1 MTLTARAARSPRG
14 RAPSRSAGGDPASA
28 PAGRVL
34 AGRAFAG
41 WILAAGVL
49 AGCAQPGQLG
59 HPLPAAPAP
68 APVAAPAA
76 AAAPAPDPAVL
87 REPVTGTVDSRVTI
101 RTPGPTV
108 YSVRT
113 VVLAPGE
120 VLGWRR
126 HPGTEMAVVRS
137 GAVTLRRQGACGPV
151 AYTSGQALFV
161 GDAVPHRMSNEGS
174 EPAELLVTM
183 LLTPDAPES
192 TDTAA
197 ACAPG

>member
-1 MTLTARAARSPRG
+1 
-14 RAPSRSAGGDPASA
+14 
-28 PAGRVL
+28 
-34 AGRAFAG
+34 
-41 WILAAGVL
+41 
-49 AGCAQPGQLG
+49 
-59 HPLPAAPAP
+59 
-68 APVAAPAA
+68 
-76 AAAPAPDPAVL
+76 
-87 REPVTGTVDSRVTI
+87 
-101 RTPGPTV
+101 PTV

-151 AYTSGQALFV
+151 AYASGQALFV

-174 EPAELLVTM
+174 VPAELLVTM
-183 LLTPDAPES
+183 LLAPDAPES

-197 ACAPG
+197 ACASG

>member
-1 MTLTARAARSPRG
+1 VTLTARAAARPPRG
-14 RAPSRSAGGDPASA
+14 RAPSRSAGGPARA
-28 PAGRVL
+28 L
-34 AGRAFAG
+34 AGRALAG
-41 WILAAGVL
+41 WVLAAGVL